1 MAPSITINDISQ
13 YVCEWGGDPYA
24 FGLKWS
30 ALTVAR
36 MLVRNPKITKKDA
49 IKASVLFHN
58 HIIDIPLSE
67 AILKQNTFIE
77 RCNQFGVKTMIKLL
91 EEENNG

>member
-1 MAPSITINDISQ
+1 MATSITINDISQ

-24 FGLKWS
+24 FGLKWA

-36 MLVRNPKITKKDA
+36 MLIRNPKITKKDA

>member
-1 MAPSITINDISQ
+1 MTPTITINDISQ
-13 YVCEWGGDPYA
+13 YATKQDWPPYI
-24 FGLKWS
+24 FGLKWA
-30 ALTVAR
+30 ALSVAR
-36 MLVRNPKITKKDA
+36 MLIRNPKITKKDA

-91 EEENNG
+91 EEEDNG